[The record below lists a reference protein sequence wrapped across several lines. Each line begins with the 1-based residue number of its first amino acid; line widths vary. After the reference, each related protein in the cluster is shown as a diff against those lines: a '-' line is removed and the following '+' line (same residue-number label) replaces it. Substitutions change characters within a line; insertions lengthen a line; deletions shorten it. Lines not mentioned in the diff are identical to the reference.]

1 MKLLTVQD
9 QVRPWVFAYVNMG
22 TKLVS
27 HCQLPVVAL
36 GVASPGLD
44 PSHLS
49 SLPVPS
55 KSLTGLSVQAT
66 HPIVSIL
73 THCLFV
79 THRAERG
86 HPLL

>member
-9 QVRPWVFAYVNMG
+9 QVQPWVFACVNVG

-27 HCQLPVVAL
+27 HCQLPVAAL
-36 GVASPGLD
+36 GVASPGLGL
-44 PSHLS
+44 SHLS

-55 KSLTGLSVQAT
+55 KSLTGLPVQAT

-73 THCLFV
+73 TPCLSV
-79 THRAERG
+79 THRAESG
-86 HPLL
+86 HLLL